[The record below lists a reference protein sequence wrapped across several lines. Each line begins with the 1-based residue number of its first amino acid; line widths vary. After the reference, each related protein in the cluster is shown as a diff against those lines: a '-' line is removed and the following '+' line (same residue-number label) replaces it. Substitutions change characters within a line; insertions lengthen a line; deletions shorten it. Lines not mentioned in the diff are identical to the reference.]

1 MKQLII
7 ARKDLNMSP
16 GKLAA
21 QVSHASM
28 AFLTRDLRENY
39 KKVLDCFKGRVWEF
53 HLISNNKVEEFSAYI
68 KKHNQSIK
76 EWCPDSDFFE
86 ELIQVDNKW
95 YLKRPQLYRRD
106 DLCQWAKDFRLRGEN
121 YFYYRPVNPD
131 DPYGKLELCEPTYHY
146 EASLSFNKEIWDDWI
161 CGAFTKV
168 ICEAKN
174 KYQLEKVIASA
185 RKLGLEEGKDF
196 FLIKD
201 NCLTE
206 LTPEEI
212 DENGIGRTLTCI
224 GFKPLPDDICHQ
236 LSKKY
241 QLYK

>member
-7 ARKDLNMSP
+7 ARKDLQMSP

-28 AFLTRDLRENY
+28 AFLTWPMRQMRLQNEEIKNIKSKCYD
-39 KKVLDCFKGRVWEF
+39 VSFK
-53 HLISNNKVEEFSAYI
+53 ISGDI
-68 KKHNQSIK
+68 M
-76 EWCPDSDFFE
+76 
-86 ELIQVDNKW
+86 DN
-95 YLKRPQLYRRD
+95 
-106 DLCQWAKDFRLRGEN
+106 
-121 YFYYRPVNPD
+121 
-131 DPYGKLELCEPTYHY
+131 
-146 EASLSFNKEIWDDWI
+146 WI
-161 CGAFTKV
+161 CGSFVKI

-174 KYQLEKVIASA
+174 RYQLVKIIPLA
-185 RKLGLEEGKDF
+185 RELGLEEGKDF

-224 GFKPLPDDICHQ
+224 GFRPLPDDIVHQ

-241 QLYK
+241 QLYR